1 MAALALSGRP
11 AIAGGRPAFDEFLVF
26 GAPLLGEE
34 EIQGVVDVLRSGW
47 LGTGERTIEFE
58 AAFAE
63 AVGARHAV
71 GVSSCT
77 AGLHLALVAAG
88 IGPGDEVITTAM
100 TFVATVNA
108 IVHAGATP
116 VLADIDG
123 ESLNVDLD
131 DVARLAGPRTKAI
144 IPVHF
149 GGLPVDPQP
158 LRALADAHGLH
169 VVEDAAHALGAVVE
183 GRPIGGGATIACFSF
198 YPNKNITTG
207 EGGMVTTADDQLAER
222 LHILR
227 LHGLSRD
234 AWERFRTKRVMF
246 SDAVAPGF
254 KYNMIDLQA
263 ALGLVQLRR
272 LDEFLEARCR
282 LALVYDE
289 ALANVPGVRA
299 QPRPWTDSTRHAH
312 HLYAVEIDEIA
323 FGAPRDELLAALRA
337 ENIGA
342 GVHYKA
348 VHLHP
353 YYRDTLDLPEDA
365 LPVAS
370 RVSGRLL
377 SLPLSPVMADDD
389 ARLVAAAIERIH
401 AHVST

>member
-1 MAALALSGRP
+1 VAALALSGSP

-47 LGTGERTIEFE
+47 LGTGERTVEFE

-63 AVGARHAV
+63 AVGAPHAV

-108 IVHAGATP
+108 IIHAGATP

-123 ESLNVDLD
+123 ATLNIDLD
-131 DVARLAGPRTKAI
+131 DVARLVGPRTKAV

-149 GGLPVDPQP
+149 GGLPVDPKP
-158 LRALADAHGLH
+158 LRDLASAHGLT
-169 VVEDAAHALGAVVE
+169 VIEDAAHALGGLVE
-183 GRPIGGGATIACFSF
+183 GRPIGGGASIACFSF

-207 EGGMVTTADDQLAER
+207 EGGMVTTDDRQLAER

-234 AWERFRTKRVMF
+234 AWERFRTKRVVF

-272 LDEFLEARCR
+272 LDEFVETRRR
-282 LALVYDE
+282 LALSYDE
-289 ALANVPGVRA
+289 TLANVPGLEA
-299 QPRPWTDSTRHAH
+299 QPRPWNDSTRHAH
-312 HLYAVEIDEIA
+312 HLYVVTVDESA
-323 FGAPRDELLAALRA
+323 FGAGRDELLAALRA

-342 GVHYKA
+342 GVHYQA

-353 YYRDTLDLPEDA
+353 YYRDTLGLPDTA

-370 RVSGRLL
+370 EVSGRLL
-377 SLPLSPVMADDD
+377 SLPLSPAMTDDD
-389 ARLVAAAIERIH
+389 VRLVAAAIERIH
-401 AHVST
+401 SHFAG